1 MSRFWEWTMYCCG
14 ITGIYIRHLTIVSWL
29 SFAVTHLNSMHTRLG
44 QGRDAFTKRLKSD
57 RQQWDMR
64 LTRGILNISKFQGN
78 AHLSDFRDLWFNSFG
93 GVLPLALGYNH
104 ISANCL
110 HITLYQRGRVWW
122 QCTGNH
128 YLELYMTNSQS
139 PSHQVPHIW
148 ARIKGLSLHLI
159 RDEVDF
165 LPEPVT
171 CNVGLTDIFPCKEIW
186 KYWCSFRHKIG
197 PLL

>member
-1 MSRFWEWTMYCCG
+1 MYYCG

-148 ARIKGLSLHLI
+148 ARIKGSSLHLI
-159 RDEVDF
+159 QDARWGWLPTWTGHLQRRAHWHISLQRD
-165 LPEPVT
+165 L
-171 CNVGLTDIFPCKEIW
+171 
-186 KYWCSFRHKIG
+186 KI
-197 PLL
+197 LMQFSSQNRATLVN